1 MACRCLGL
9 RGGAGEGWRYEI
21 GGEIGVVLV
30 SAVEVKELLGFGPI
44 LFPCSVSLAFKVE
57 HLIFG
62 KSLRGGDSRTLFL
75 RLLELGAVGVDKSVV
90 GLGLVEDL
98 VGGRQSGVIRILSV
112 KEFRL
117 RITDIMPSSSSNL
130 TARLT
135 LWMLK
140 PQIFARVVLFAIQP
154 NLPAPRSKWSRWQYR
169 IIESGVKLGFCRM
182 SLGKATKPLDI
193 LLSADKGNSAG
204 ATL

>member
-1 MACRCLGL
+1 MGF
-9 RGGAGEGWRYEI
+9 I
-21 GGEIGVVLV
+21 
-30 SAVEVKELLGFGPI
+30 GFGPI
-44 LFPCSVSLAFKVE
+44 LFSCSVLLIFKVE

-62 KSLRGGDSRTLFL
+62 KSLRGGDSRSRFL

-90 GLGLVEDL
+90 DLGLVVDL

-140 PQIFARVVLFAIQP
+140 PQIFASVVRLAMQP
-154 NLPAPRSKWSRWQYR
+154 NLPFPLSKCN
-169 IIESGVKLGFCRM
+169 K
-182 SLGKATKPLDI
+182 
-193 LLSADKGNSAG
+193 
-204 ATL
+204 